1 MLIRRDKMIH
11 IFIVNPY
18 AGKGAFADDLRLKLS
33 RIEGLNYFV
42 FSTRYKGHETELVK
56 EIQNI
61 FENEKLRF
69 YCCGGSGT
77 MRNMLNG
84 FEKLDDAEIA
94 FFPCGLT
101 NDFLKMFDKD
111 EARFHDIEELI
122 NGDIIDVDYIKSTN
136 GVMLNTLSLGMD
148 LASVKKFDDLR
159 LLGVL
164 GETVPYVTSILYAM
178 FVSKNKDFFIELDS
192 GKYEGEITE
201 LCFGN
206 GKVLGGELTFWDNA
220 SVVDGVANYRVVFS
234 KTGFSS
240 LPIMN
245 GLIKKDYNYLNKIS
259 KFGQSKHIRIRRK
272 DGGFF
277 SVNQDGEIVGNET
290 EWEAHIVKK
299 GLHLVVPKGVTL

>member
-1 MLIRRDKMIH
+1 MIH

-56 EIQNI
+56 EIQDI

-111 EARFHDIEELI
+111 EARFHDIP
-122 NGDIIDVDYIKSTN
+122 
-136 GVMLNTLSLGMD
+136 
-148 LASVKKFDDLR
+148 A
-159 LLGVL
+159 
-164 GETVPYVTSILYAM
+164 
-178 FVSKNKDFFIELDS
+178 
-192 GKYEGEITE
+192 
-201 LCFGN
+201 
-206 GKVLGGELTFWDNA
+206 
-220 SVVDGVANYRVVFS
+220 
-234 KTGFSS
+234 
-240 LPIMN
+240 
-245 GLIKKDYNYLNKIS
+245 
-259 KFGQSKHIRIRRK
+259 
-272 DGGFF
+272 
-277 SVNQDGEIVGNET
+277 
-290 EWEAHIVKK
+290 
-299 GLHLVVPKGVTL
+299 